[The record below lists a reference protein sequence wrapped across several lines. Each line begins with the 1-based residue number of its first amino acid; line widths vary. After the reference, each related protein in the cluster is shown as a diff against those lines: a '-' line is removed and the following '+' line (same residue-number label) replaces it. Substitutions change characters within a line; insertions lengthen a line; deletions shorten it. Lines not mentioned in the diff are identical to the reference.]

1 MRTAKFFFWEGFGG
15 GGGGGGGGGEGGLSA
30 VNDGID
36 HNRLRPQLHAQDCSS
51 GILLSSRVSLSLKN
65 YFSLCENIFL
75 CIIVVEGTLKQ
86 EKVQR

>member
-1 MRTAKFFFWEGFGG
+1 MLFNADGEVFLLGGVGG
-15 GGGGGGGGGEGGLSA
+15 GGGGTTA

-86 EKVQR
+86 EKVQG

>member
-1 MRTAKFFFWEGFGG
+1 MLFNADGEVFLLGGVWGG
-15 GGGGGGGGGEGGLSA
+15 GGRGLSA